1 MFEIIAKNAKKHLV
15 FGYANI
21 ITKADGEQVVDS
33 DGDVIELDELE
44 DATVE
49 FMKHHRSSGVMHDGE
64 ATGVVIENMVVSP
77 EKIEAM
83 GFSKA
88 AQDEAP
94 EGLWLGVQLHPDVYQ
109 RVESGELTMFS
120 IEGHARR
127 EEV

>member
-1 MFEIIAKNAKKHLV
+1 MFEIIAKNKKKNLV
-15 FGYANI
+15 FGFANI

-33 DGDVIELDELE
+33 DGDVIELDDLE
-44 DATVE
+44 DASVE
-49 FMKHHRSSGVMHDGE
+49 FMKNHRSSGVMHDGE
-64 ATGVVIENMVVSP
+64 ATGVVIENLVMSP
-77 EKIEAM
+77 QKIKAM

-88 AQDEAP
+88 AQEEAP
-94 EGLWLGVQLHPDVYQ
+94 EGLWLGVQLHPEVYE